1 MRKVAIFTEGQGE
14 LIFVRHLL
22 SHVIGYDA
30 LSFECLQL
38 RAGNLHHFPYRY
50 SSPNATV
57 HYLILDV
64 GNDVKV
70 MSAILE
76 RQEGLIRKGY
86 DVIIGL
92 RDMYSQEYR
101 TRSRIIDASV
111 TNSFIS
117 KHYETIQEMSNPDKI
132 SICFA
137 IMELESWLLSM
148 YRLLERFNPTLNCEH
163 IERELGFDL
172 SKINPETE
180 FFHPAKD
187 LEKILSLAGE
197 TYKKSKDQMES
208 ILSNMIR
215 EDIDDAL
222 EEGRRS
228 KSFDLFLSEINRQ
241 SPLRK

>member
-14 LIFVRHLL
+14 QIFVCELL
-22 SHVIGYDA
+22 LRVVSYEVA
-30 LSFECLQL
+30 LSIECLQL
-38 RAGNLHHFPYRY
+38 RAGNFQKAR
-50 SSPNATV
+50 PNYPNPNSTV
-57 HYLILDV
+57 HYLIVDV
-64 GNDVKV
+64 GNDEKV
-70 MSAILE
+70 ISAISE
-76 RQEGLIRKGY
+76 RHENFISIGY

-101 TRSRIIDASV
+101 KRSRIIDDSV

-117 KHYETIQEMSNPDKI
+117 KHYETIQGMSNPDKI
-132 SICFA
+132 FICFA

-172 SKINPETE
+172 SKINPETK
-180 FFHPAKD
+180 FFHPAMD
-187 LEKILSLAGE
+187 LADILLLAGK

-208 ILSNMIR
+208 ILSHMVR

-228 KSFDLFLSEINRQ
+228 KSFDLFLSKIR
-241 SPLRK
+241 SVS

>member
-1 MRKVAIFTEGQGE
+1 MRKVAIFTEGQGDQ
-14 LIFVRHLL
+14 IFVRELL
-22 SHVIGYDA
+22 SHVIGYEA

-38 RAGNLHHFPYRY
+38 RAGNLQQVPYTY
-50 SSPNATV
+50 SNRNATI
-57 HYLILDV
+57 HYLIVDV
-64 GNDVKV
+64 GNDVRV

-76 RQEGLIRKGY
+76 RQESLISKGY
-86 DVIIGL
+86 NVIIGL
-92 RDMYSQEYR
+92 RDMYSDAYLK
-101 TRSRIIDASV
+101 RSRIIDDSV

-117 KHYETIQEMSNPDKI
+117 KHNETIKGMSNHDKI
-132 SICFA
+132 FIFFA

-172 SKINPETE
+172 SKINPETK
-180 FFHPAKD
+180 FFHPTSTFKN
-187 LEKILSLAGE
+187 ILSLAGK

-222 EEGRRS
+222 EEGRCS
-228 KSFDLFLSEINRQ
+228 QSFDLFLSKVR
-241 SPLRK
+241 SVS

>member
-14 LIFVRHLL
+14 QIFVRELL
-22 SHVIGYDA
+22 FLVIGYEA

-38 RAGNLHHFPYRY
+38 RKDNLHQVPYTY
-50 SSPNATV
+50 SNPSATV
-57 HYLILDV
+57 HYLIVDV
-64 GNDVKV
+64 GNDVRV

-76 RQEGLIRKGY
+76 RQESLISKGY

-92 RDMYSQEYR
+92 RDMYSDAYR
-101 TRSRIIDASV
+101 RRSSSKIDDSV

-117 KHYETIQEMSNPDKI
+117 KHNETIQGMSNPDKI
-132 SICFA
+132 FIFFA

-172 SKINPETE
+172 SKINPETK
-180 FFHPAKD
+180 FFHPAMD
-187 LEKILSLAGE
+187 LADILLLAGK

-208 ILSNMIR
+208 ILSHMVR

-228 KSFDLFLSEINRQ
+228 KSFDLFLSKIR
-241 SPLRK
+241 SVS

>member
-1 MRKVAIFTEGQGE
+1 MRKVAIFTEGQGDQ
-14 LIFVRHLL
+14 IFVRELL
-22 SHVIGYDA
+22 SQVIGYEA

-38 RAGNLHHFPYRY
+38 RAGNLQQVPYTY
-50 SSPNATV
+50 SNRNATI
-57 HYLILDV
+57 HYLIVDV
-64 GNDVKV
+64 GNDVRV

-76 RQEGLIRKGY
+76 RQESLISKGY
-86 DVIIGL
+86 NVIIGL
-92 RDMYSQEYR
+92 RDMYSAAYR
-101 TRSRIIDASV
+101 RRSSSKIDDSV

-117 KHYETIQEMSNPDKI
+117 KHNETIQGMSNPDKI
-132 SICFA
+132 FIFFA

-148 YRLLERFNPTLNCEH
+148 YRLLEKYNPMLNCEH

-180 FFHPAKD
+180 FFHPTSTFKN
-187 LEKILSLAGE
+187 ILSLAGK

-222 EEGRRS
+222 EESRRS
-228 KSFDLFLSEINRQ
+228 KSFALFLSKIR
-241 SPLRK
+241 SVS